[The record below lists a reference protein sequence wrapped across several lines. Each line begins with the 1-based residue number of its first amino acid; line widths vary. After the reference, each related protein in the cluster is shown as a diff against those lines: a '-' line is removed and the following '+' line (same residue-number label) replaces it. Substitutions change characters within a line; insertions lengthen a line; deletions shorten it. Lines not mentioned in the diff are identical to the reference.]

1 MNHVT
6 ARFLFLLLA
15 ISFSACSHAASS
27 HHGFVIFDNGA
38 VSLKNGTVVIKLKGH
53 DQARVT
59 GEGKLSIGG
68 TEVTVSPQA
77 QVALARYNADAVVFT
92 DQAKSLG
99 VESADFALHT
109 IGQVFK
115 GILHG
120 STDQVGDEADQGA
133 KLIEVKARL
142 LCQRMDEWRLA
153 QDAAAQVVP
162 EFKPYA
168 VIGADE
174 VSDCDADSKDSPPT
188 PSASSSQISS

>member
-1 MNHVT
+1 MNHVN
-6 ARFLFLLLA
+6 ARFLILLLA

-27 HHGFVIFDNGA
+27 HHGFAIFDNGA
-38 VSLKNGTVVIKLKGH
+38 VSLKHGTVVIKLKGH

-68 TEVTVSPQA
+68 TEVAVSPQA
-77 QVALARYNADAVVFT
+77 QVALARYNAGAVVFT

-99 VESADFALHT
+99 VDSADFALHT
-109 IGQVFK
+109 IGQTFK

-120 STDQVGDEADQGA
+120 NTDQVGDEADQGA
-133 KLIEVKARL
+133 KLIEAKARL
-142 LCQRMDEWRLA
+142 LCQRMDEWRAA

-168 VIGADE
+168 VISADQTR
-174 VSDCDADSKDSPPT
+174 DCDTDAPDPLSA
-188 PSASSSQISS
+188 PSASSPQISS